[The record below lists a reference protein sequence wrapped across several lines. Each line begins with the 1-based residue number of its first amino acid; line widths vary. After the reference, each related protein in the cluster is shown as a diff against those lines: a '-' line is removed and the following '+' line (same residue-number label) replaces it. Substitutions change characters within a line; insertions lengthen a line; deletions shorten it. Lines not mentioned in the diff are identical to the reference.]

1 MRATLWFL
9 ALFGI
14 AVASALLLG
23 DNQGTVSI
31 FSSPHRIDLSIN
43 LTLLLL
49 LLLFLVMH
57 LALRALAALFSMP
70 DQARRWRSQRRE
82 RALHLSLLD
91 ALSHL
96 AAGRFIRSRKS
107 AEQVLLQE
115 QALALGGEALTYS
128 GRLRT
133 VAHLLL
139 AESAHALQDKTAR
152 QSHLKL
158 ALDQSTLHET
168 KEERE
173 GVQLFAARWALDD
186 RDALDALQWLDQLP
200 HAAGR
205 RTVALRLRLKV
216 TRLAGQHLA
225 ALETARLLSKHR
237 AFSSAE
243 AVSLVQS
250 LVLELLGS
258 AHDAEQLLHI
268 WQGLEVTEREMAEV
282 AMDAATRMLQLGG
295 EIAWSR
301 QCLLPVWDQLM
312 SQPVNANSEARNQLI
327 RLLAGEFVL
336 ATGAPDAA
344 WLNRIEAAQMRQPG
358 DAHLL
363 YLAGITCM
371 RLELWG
377 KAQLLLKQCLPL
389 LKDLEMRRHA
399 WLAVAELAEQRQD
412 DKAALEAYRRAVN

>member
-9 ALFGI
+9 VLFGI

-31 FSSPHRIDLSIN
+31 FSSPYRIDLSIN
-43 LTLLLL
+43 LTVLLL

-70 DQARRWRSQRRE
+70 DQARRWRIQRRE
-82 RALHLSLLD
+82 RAIHLALLE

-115 QALALGGEALTYS
+115 QTLALSGEPLAYS
-128 GRLRT
+128 GQLRSL
-133 VAHLLL
+133 AHLLL

-152 QSHLKL
+152 QTHLKL
-158 ALDQSTLHET
+158 ALAQATLHQFQ
-168 KEERE
+168 EERE
-173 GVQLFAARWALDD
+173 GIQLYAARWALDD
-186 RDALDALQWLDQLP
+186 REALDALQCLDQLP

-205 RTVALRLRLKV
+205 RTVALRLRLKAS
-216 TRLAGQHLA
+216 RLARQHLA

-243 AVSLVQS
+243 AASLVQS
-250 LVLELLGS
+250 LVLELIVS
-258 AHDAEQLLHI
+258 AHDTEQLLSI
-268 WQGLEVTEREMAEV
+268 WKRLDVTEQKTAEV
-282 AMDAATRMLQLGG
+282 AMEAATRMLRLGG
-295 EIAWSR
+295 AVAWSR
-301 QCLLPVWDQLM
+301 QCLLPIWDQLM
-312 SQPVNANSEARNQLI
+312 HQPVNANSEVRNKMI
-327 RLLAGEFVL
+327 RLLAGEFAL
-336 ATGAPDAA
+336 AAGAPDPA
-344 WLNRIEAAQMRQPG
+344 WLTRIEAAQMSQPG
-358 DAHLL
+358 DASLQ

-371 RLELWG
+371 RLALWG
-377 KAQLLLKQCLPL
+377 KAQQLLKQCLPL

-412 DKAALEAYRRAVN
+412 DKAALEAYRRAVT